1 MLNIFCSPNYQS
13 DFLIDNNLRAC
24 VLCQYEYL
32 YLCHG
37 KKNSR
42 CRVVPA
48 RYWFWRS
55 TISWDPFQGQRLVE
69 TTREKKENK
78 KKEFQREKRAF
89 KIIYV
94 KLSFMFCIK
103 ANLKSYSFVKFS
115 SSTELVLRYQSH
127 CRNLFSAKEFSSIV
141 VDLHSGGT
149 AICQVK
155 RLVLKTTIA
164 VASQS

>member
-1 MLNIFCSPNYQS
+1 MSSCTRET
-13 DFLIDNNLRAC
+13 D
-24 VLCQYEYL
+24 
-32 YLCHG
+32 
-37 KKNSR
+37 
-42 CRVVPA
+42 
-48 RYWFWRS
+48 WFWWS
-55 TISWDPFQGQRLVE
+55 TISRDPFQGQRLLE
-69 TTREKKENK
+69 TTRAKKENK

-103 ANLKSYSFVKFS
+103 ANLTSYSLKFS